1 MADIKHKPLEA
12 SDYRMILILAEN
24 NMRVTETSYELDVH
38 RGTVLYRIEKI
49 KKLTGLDPMNFYDLH
64 ELVKMANEKLR
75 RKGRR

>member
-1 MADIKHKPLEA
+1 MADIRYKCLDER
-12 SDYRMILILAEN
+12 DFCIILTLAKN
-24 NMRVTETSYELDVH
+24 NMRATETSYDLDVH